1 MLHTIRTLNAAG
13 VSSLKYFVLPV
24 TILMAWPVFGKALS
38 LLGFVGLFITAGGF
52 FLINRGE
59 QASAHQTG

>member
-1 MLHTIRTLNAAG
+1 M
-13 VSSLKYFVLPV
+13 KYFVPPV
-24 TILMAWPVFGKALS
+24 KMLIAWLVFGKALS